1 MKVLTLILALIS
13 NVLADQNQATATP
26 PPVFI
31 TTDLRTPIMA
41 PISPNDE
48 LFMERMYH
56 IKAIWMRNHPYFL
69 RVLLEEGINTWYD
82 FMDFTV
88 NLDEN
93 TINSVKNRKALM
105 RKKKMTKNTM
115 APLLRTGETGS
126 DMLCRISMNCKL
138 NMGDY
143 FEFCNY
149 CDGVPP
155 FQPYSNELARAR
167 DDARKARSRIHEL
180 DLREAEAKAAAAEAL
195 RDKMLDEAYH
205 GSDVR
210 SHSRSISDPSQTNS
224 ARGRD
229 ALDRFRTKWG
239 NTNSQNNSGYGTK
252 TQRGLKDIF
261 GDEDNLS
268 DDESYVRARDNL
280 QRDNLQPNIG
290 DTLPT
295 SGGSVGSR
303 RSNHSGRHSL
313 SSSQR
318 KQEKKK
324 SQKKSKKYYRSGGGS
339 GGDDSSSS
347 SSNNSK

>member
-1 MKVLTLILALIS
+1 
-13 NVLADQNQATATP
+13 
-26 PPVFI
+26 
-31 TTDLRTPIMA
+31 
-41 PISPNDE
+41 
-48 LFMERMYH
+48 
-56 IKAIWMRNHPYFL
+56 
-69 RVLLEEGINTWYD
+69 
-82 FMDFTV
+82 
-88 NLDEN
+88 
-93 TINSVKNRKALM
+93 
-105 RKKKMTKNTM
+105 
-115 APLLRTGETGS
+115 
-126 DMLCRISMNCKL
+126 MNK
-138 NMGDY
+138 GHVDIGDSDY

-167 DDARKARSRIHEL
+167 DDARKERSRIHGL

-210 SHSRSISDPSQTNS
+210 SNSRSISDPSQTNS

-268 DDESYVRARDNL
+268 DDESYGRARDNL

-290 DTLPT
+290 GTLPT

-324 SQKKSKKYYRSGGGS
+324 
-339 GGDDSSSS
+339 
-347 SSNNSK
+347 